1 MKQRR
6 EKCMRILQEEVTAGR
21 AIRGAGDY
29 ETRVRNID
37 SSMLYC
43 RENVHFIKISVAKVI
58 GVLVAP
64 SLCADLAKHKPWQP
78 CDNFFADTDKRS

>member
-1 MKQRR
+1 
-6 EKCMRILQEEVTAGR
+6 MRILREEVTAGR
-21 AIRGAGDY
+21 GIAGAGDY
-29 ETRVRNID
+29 ETLARNID

-58 GVLVAP
+58 GILVAP
-64 SLCADLAKHKPWQP
+64 FFCAGLARRKSWQP